1 MSSFRKDL
9 YADAPSDLTSS
20 TYLTADA
27 EEMTVQAIIGS
38 AASLHI
44 EGSNATGFRTAIGE
58 DDWSR
63 MTSIAVAADGMYNI
77 EPGFRWL
84 RCIKTSGLTSAIIAG
99 RNTTRRS

>member
-1 MSSFRKDL
+1 MSAFRNDL
-9 YADAPSDLTSS
+9 YATVGSDLTSA
-20 TYLTADA
+20 TYLVADA
-27 EEMTVQAIIGS
+27 EEMTVQALIGS

-63 MTSIAVAADGMYNI
+63 MTSVAVASDGLYNI

-84 RCIKTSGLTSAIIAG
+84 RCIRTSGLTSAIIAG
-99 RNTTRRS
+99 RNTTQRR